1 MRAAIAG
8 RYGPPE
14 TIHVTEVPDPVP
26 GAGEALVR
34 VHAAAI
40 TAGDARIRAG
50 RFPQGFGTV
59 ARVGI
64 GLRGPRRPVLGV
76 VFSGVI
82 EHLGSTREGT
92 ARFAVGDE
100 VTGMTGARMGAH
112 AELVA
117 VATKRITPKPAGLSH
132 ADAAATLFGGTTA
145 LHFLRDRAALG
156 EGQRVLVNGAS
167 GSVGSAAVQLAHDM
181 GAVVTGVCS
190 EANRALVA
198 SLGAK
203 ETIDY
208 AKQPVSILR
217 SSYDLVFDAVGNIT
231 RQRGLELITPN
242 GGLVLAVA
250 GLADTVRAG
259 GRVYAGAAPEHP
271 SDFATLLAMTQSGG
285 FTPLTRVLG
294 GLVTIREAH
303 AIVDSGHKVG
313 NLIVLPQEV

>member
-1 MRAAIAG
+1 MRAATTG
-8 RYGPPE
+8 RYGPPS
-14 TIHVTEVPDPVP
+14 TIRVIDAPDPVP
-26 GAGEALVR
+26 GAGEVLVR
-34 VHAAAI
+34 VHATAV

-50 RFPQGFGTV
+50 RFPHGFGTV
-59 ARVGI
+59 ARLGI

-76 VFSGVI
+76 VFSGTI
-82 EHLGSTREGT
+82 ECLGTVKEGA

-100 VTGMTGARMGAH
+100 VTGMTGASMGAH

-117 VATKRITPKPAGLSH
+117 VATKRITAKPDGLSH

-156 EGQRVLVNGAS
+156 EEQRVLVNGAS
-167 GSVGSAAVQLAHDM
+167 GSVGSAAVQLAHHM

-208 AKQPVSILR
+208 ARQPVSILR
-217 SSYDLVFDAVGNIT
+217 SNYDLVFDAVGNIT

-242 GGLVLAVA
+242 GGLVLAAA

-259 GRVYAGAAPEHP
+259 GRVYAGAAPERP
-271 SDFATLLAMTQSGG
+271 GDFATLLTMTQSGS
-285 FTPLTRVLG
+285 FNPLARVLG
-294 GLVTIREAH
+294 GLDAIRQAH

-313 NLIVLPQEV
+313 NLIVLPQE